1 MFQSLHLAEFG
12 ARFNLII
19 IRHVFLIL
27 VCHFFGAVEDLFVF
41 LQRQLSRHKKHS
53 RDMREP
59 VAEFCFILS
68 SHSFS
73 N

>member
-12 ARFNLII
+12 ARFNLIL

-41 LQRQLSRHKKHS
+41 LQRQLSRHKNIQ
-53 RDMREP
+53 E
-59 VAEFCFILS
+59 I
-68 SHSFS
+68 
-73 N
+73 